1 MSQELVKRLVQK
13 LEEERPGLE
22 ALDSYYEATQP
33 LAFLAPE
40 VRELVGRRL
49 QNLNIPL
56 PGLVVDSIEERLDVE
71 GFRLADDAD
80 PDSELWE
87 TWQRNNLDEESQ
99 QAHADALIAGRSFAT
114 VWADDDGEPLISV
127 ESAHQMY
134 LEHHPATRERL
145 HALKL
150 WKEPDEDRHR
160 AVLYLPDSVTHW
172 TSKGKG
178 VTSVGEGWTQ
188 TESLDNPLG
197 VVNVVPIV
205 NRPRRMKPHG
215 RSELQPLLPMFDAI
229 NKLGS
234 DMMVS
239 SEFHAMPRRV
249 ATGVEI
255 AEEPV
260 LDTQGQPTFTD
271 DGEPITKPV
280 NPFDRTPG
288 RTWIVESPEAQVSQ
302 LPEADLRNFL
312 EGIKTLAFLI
322 AALAGLPPHYV
333 ALSSSDNP
341 SSADAIRSAE
351 ASLVKRVVRRQRS
364 FGGSWEEVMRLAHA
378 VQRGGVPDE
387 MNRLETVWANPE
399 TRTIAQDADAA
410 LKPREIGVPEQA
422 LWERVGFSPVEIE
435 RFRSMKRQAAAD
447 SAVVDIEKLTNEQ

>member
-1 MSQELVKRLVQK
+1 MSQELVKHLVQK
-13 LEEERPGLE
+13 LEEERAGLE
-22 ALDSYYEATQP
+22 RLDSYYSAEQP

-49 QNLNIPL
+49 TNLNIPL

-87 TWQRNNLDEESQ
+87 TWQRNNLDEDSQ
-99 QAHADALIAGRSFAT
+99 QAHADALIHGRSFAT
-114 VWADDDGEPLISV
+114 VWADDQGAPLISI
-127 ESAHQMY
+127 ESALQVFV
-134 LEHHPATRERL
+134 EHHPATRERL

-150 WKEPDEDRHR
+150 WKDPNEDRHR

-215 RSELQPLLPMFDAI
+215 RSELQPLLPMFDGI
-229 NKLGS
+229 NKLAT

-288 RTWIVESPEAQVSQ
+288 RTWIVESPEAKVSQ

-333 ALSSSDNP
+333 SLASTTNP
-341 SSADAIRSAE
+341 SSAESIKSAE
-351 ASLVKRVVRRQRS
+351 ASLVKRVTRRQRS
-364 FGGSWEEVMRLAHA
+364 FGGSWEDVMRLAHA
-378 VQRGGVPDE
+378 VKYGNVPEE
-387 MNRLETVWANPE
+387 MQRLETVWRSAE
-399 TRTIAQDADAA
+399 TRTFAQDVDAA
-410 LKPREIGVPEQA
+410 VKLATIGVPRQA
-422 LWERVGFSPVEIE
+422 LFERVGFSPTEIE
-435 RFRSMKRQAAAD
+435 RFEAMGRQEAANA
-447 SAVVDIEKLTNEQ
+447 AVLDIERLAE